1 MNEAPSAR
9 WLVLSNVV
17 AMNFLV
23 TGMAWT
29 YVVVLVAPI
38 LQDLGLGLRDW
49 GTLWS
54 GLSMG
59 ALLGALP
66 AGALGDRFGVRRVVA
81 AGALAMAATL
91 GLRAVGSGFA
101 TVLAAMVL
109 YGVTLSVVSANLPKA
124 LGTWFPPAQLGFANG
139 IALGGNG
146 GGQGL
151 AAFAAPLAIAHVGGW
166 RGLTSALAIA
176 VAALAL
182 IWLLTVR
189 DRAGAHAASDSGGIL
204 AGLVAVLRIRAVWLV
219 AGSYLCFLA
228 GYLGVVSY
236 LPTYL
241 VSVRGL
247 APAEA
252 GGMLT
257 IVLAAYVVGS
267 LILPGLS
274 DRLGLRRA
282 VYVPGILVAGAMVFA
297 SSELVG
303 LPLVL
308 VMAVWGLAAGAI
320 ALVFAVPLEL
330 PEIGPALAGS
340 AIGATLLAG
349 FLGGFL
355 SPMIGLAI
363 AERHPLRAFLFWAGC
378 YLASALLF
386 FLLPETGPGR
396 RARAVTPR

>member
-1 MNEAPSAR
+1 MNDARSMR
-9 WLVLSNVV
+9 WLVLGNVV
-17 AMNFLV
+17 AMNFFV

-29 YVVVLVAPI
+29 YVVVIVTPI
-38 LQDLGLGLRDW
+38 LDDLGLGLRDW

-54 GLSMG
+54 GLSLG

-81 AGALAMAATL
+81 FGALAMAAAL
-91 GLRAVGSGFA
+91 ALRALGGGFA
-101 TVLAAMVL
+101 AVLAAMVL

-124 LGTWFPPAQLGFANG
+124 LGTWFPAEQLGLANG
-139 IALGGNG
+139 AALGGNG

-151 AAFAAPLAIAHVGGW
+151 AAFAAPLALAHVGGW
-166 RGLTSALAIA
+166 RGLTFGLAVA

-182 IWLLTVR
+182 VWGVTVR
-189 DRAGAHAASDSGGIL
+189 DRVQAPSSGPATGIF
-204 AGLVAVLRIRAVWLV
+204 AGLGAVLRIREVWLV
-219 AGSYLCFLA
+219 AASYFFFLA

-241 VSVRGL
+241 VTVRGL

-257 IVLAAYVVGS
+257 IVLASYVAGS

-274 DRLGLRRA
+274 DRIGLRRI
-282 VYVPGILVAGAMVFA
+282 VYTPGILLAGVMIYAASALVGPPLVVAMV
-297 SSELVG
+297 
-303 LPLVL
+303 
-308 VMAVWGLAAGAI
+308 VWGLAAGAI

-330 PEIGPALAGS
+330 PNVGPALAGS
-340 AIGATLLAG
+340 AIGATLMAG

-355 SPMIGLAI
+355 SPMLGLAL
-363 AERHPLRAFLFWAGC
+363 AERSPVGAFLFWAGC
-378 YLASALLF
+378 YALSALF
-386 FLLPETGPGR
+386 FWLLPETGRAR
-396 RARAVTPR
+396 RA